1 MHSTLYALAL
11 ALVALQNVAG
21 FTPSYAVPAFLST
34 SRSKSGVLSM
44 SAVAADAP
52 TTSSAAAVGEK
63 IR

>member
-21 FTPSYAVPAFLST
+21 FTSSCAVPAFLST
-34 SRSKSGVLSM
+34 QSSKNGILSM
-44 SAVAADAP
+44 SAVAAEAP
-52 TTSSAAAVGEK
+52 TTSSAVAAVEK